1 MAVTLSKNSQI
12 SIGGTAVG
20 QLMGWDYSETDT
32 QIDTTN
38 FDSTRREF
46 LNAGLLDG
54 DVNIEAQFDLGDTG
68 QDGIRAALGGVA
80 VAIIIYPDGNTSSK
94 PTLTG
99 TVLVGS
105 HSVTA
110 SGVEDVINV
119 SFSGKLSA
127 LVEGTV

>member
-1 MAVTLSKNSQI
+1 MAVTLSKDSVI
-12 SIGGTAVG
+12 KVGGTAVG
-20 QLMGWDYSETDT
+20 QLMSWDYSETDT

-38 FDSTRREF
+38 FDSTRRDF
-46 LNAGLLDG
+46 VNADLIDG
-54 DVNIEAQFDLGDTG
+54 DVNIEAQFDLADTG
-68 QDGIRAALGGVA
+68 QDNIRTALGGA
-80 VAIIIYPDGNTSSK
+80 STAIIIYPAGLAGAV
-94 PTLTG
+94 LTG

-127 LVEGTV
+127 LVET